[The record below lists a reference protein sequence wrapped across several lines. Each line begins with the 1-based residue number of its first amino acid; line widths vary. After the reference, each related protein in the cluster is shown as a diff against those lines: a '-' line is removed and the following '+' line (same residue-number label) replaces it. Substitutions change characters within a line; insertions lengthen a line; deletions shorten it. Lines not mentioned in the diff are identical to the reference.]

1 MKEITSAN
9 MVGISAGTNNFIK
22 YHNLQLLKL
31 HAASLIGKSSDNN
44 LKFRKELALL
54 IKAKNGSSK
63 CQNLILNS
71 FTKDIKYWS
80 NQYINKYIPKK
91 DEFFLDLVNVGY
103 SIVQRRI
110 DQVCLK
116 ELIQKENLPKE
127 KTKKT
132 WFANNTNMWI
142 RSYIKAEAEK
152 IKKDFCNRDE
162 CSLDSI
168 ESSNERNFLCDL
180 KKIDKLSLINKCNK
194 ENPIN
199 QLIKTEEQ
207 NAVGNNLKFLINKLS
222 NKEKEII
229 NYLYFDQ
236 KINGNQSQKIKK
248 LSKKLNISDK
258 RIYYVHAAALKKL
271 KNKFKSLNNKNFIL
285 PTEHVSNQQL

>member
-9 MVGISAGTNNFIK
+9 MVGISVGTNNFIK
-22 YHNLQLLKL
+22 YYNLQLLKL
-31 HAASLIGKSSDNN
+31 QAASLVNKFSDKN
-44 LKFRKELALL
+44 LQFRKELALL

-80 NQYINKYIPKK
+80 NQYINKYIPNK

-116 ELIQKENLPKE
+116 KLIQKEKLPKE

-152 IKKDFCNRDE
+152 IKKDFCNRNE

-168 ESSNERNFLCDL
+168 ESNNESNFLCDL
-180 KKIDKLSLINKCNK
+180 KKSDKLSLINKCNK

-207 NAVGNNLKFLINKLS
+207 KAVGTNLKFFINELS
-222 NKEKEII
+222 KKEKEII
-229 NYLYFDQ
+229 NYLYFD
-236 KINGNQSQKIKK
+236 KRLEGNQSQKIKR

-258 RIYYVHAAALKKL
+258 RIYFVHVAALNKL
-271 KNKFKSLNNKNFIL
+271 KIKFKSLNNKNFIL
-285 PTEHVSNQQL
+285 PTGHVSN